1 MAAEDALQQ
10 RLQWLEEERR
20 KDHSLLLALQ
30 ERLISLEGDYRAVN
44 EQLKGVSSE
53 LAQVSAALGQF
64 EKLEGAIARI
74 EQESAR
80 RDEELTTRL
89 QKQLRE
95 AEENHRAEV
104 ENLRERVREVYKKLE
119 QISPLQRALAQRQ
132 TEIQELRQTVETLT
146 ARLDETEHM
155 EEERLRAIHLLQ
167 EAQERTAKRM
177 VDVQGEVTAFRKRL
191 DDQAAQVRVFNESL
205 RKLEARL
212 QEMLAEEYRRK
223 QEQTDFV
230 ESQNRRWLAWE
241 RTWKEWET
249 RFQALETLSQ
259 QVEARLRA
267 WDDLQREVKRAQEG
281 FETMTDRLERRMH
294 EITEIQRLAEDR
306 FRQEWAAFKA
316 DDQKRWANY
325 LLAQD
330 EHRQDIERRLAS
342 LDEQV
347 VQLQDALQA
356 LDDVV
361 KMGEEQLRQRLQA
374 LVKVAQTWLN
384 DYERAS
390 NTVKNS

>member
-1 MAAEDALQQ
+1 MAKEDALQQ

-20 KDHSLLLALQ
+20 KDHSLLVALQ
-30 ERLISLEGDYRAVN
+30 ERLVSLEGDYRAAN
-44 EQLKGVSSE
+44 EQLKGLSSDV
-53 LAQVSAALGQF
+53 AQVSAALGQF
-64 EKLEGAIARI
+64 EKLEGALARI

-80 RDEELTTRL
+80 RDDDLAARF

-95 AEENHRAEV
+95 AEETYQTQV
-104 ENLRERVREVYKKLE
+104 EALRDRVRETYQKLE
-119 QISPLQRALAQRQ
+119 QIPPLERALVQRQ
-132 TEIQELRQTVETLT
+132 AEIQELRQAVDVMA

-155 EEERLRAIHLLQ
+155 EEERRRAIHLLE

-191 DDQAAQVRVFNESL
+191 DDQTAQVKVFNESL
-205 RKLEARL
+205 RKLEGRL
-212 QEMLAEEYRRK
+212 QELVAEEYRRK

-230 ESQNRRWLAWE
+230 ESQNRRWVAWE
-241 RTWKEWET
+241 RTWKEWEN
-249 RFQALETLSQ
+249 RFQTLETLSQ
-259 QVEARLRA
+259 QVEGRLRA

-281 FETMTDRLERRMH
+281 FEAMTERLERRMH

-325 LLAQD
+325 LLTQD
-330 EHRQDIERRLAS
+330 EHRQDLERRLET
-342 LDEQV
+342 LGEQV
-347 VQLQDALQA
+347 IQLQDALQA
-356 LDDVV
+356 VDDLV
-361 KMGEEQLRQRLQA
+361 KMGEEQLRQRLQS
-374 LVKVAQTWLN
+374 LVSMAQTWLN

-390 NTVKNS
+390 GAVKNP